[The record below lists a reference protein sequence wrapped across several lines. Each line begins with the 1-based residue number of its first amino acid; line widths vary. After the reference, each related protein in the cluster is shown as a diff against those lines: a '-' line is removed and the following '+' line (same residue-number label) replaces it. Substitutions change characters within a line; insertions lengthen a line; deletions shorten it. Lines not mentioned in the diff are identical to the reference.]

1 MGRACIQGGKSV
13 ELIKKNIHMDH
24 CQELAYTQISL
35 EEDQNISDQK
45 PDALRVICKKA
56 DVRIAETKVL
66 DDSVLIKGALEY
78 QVLYLTDEAE
88 KRLCGMS
95 GEIPFE
101 EKIYTNKCKS
111 SRKNKN

>member
-1 MGRACIQGGKSV
+1 M

-56 DVRIAETKVL
+56 EGGYYRRNYCNYRKHYT
-66 DDSVLIKGALEY
+66 
-78 QVLYLTDEAE
+78 YLG
-88 KRLCGMS
+88 KRHSLARA
-95 GEIPFE
+95 
-101 EKIYTNKCKS
+101 N
-111 SRKNKN
+111 